1 MVGPDVFSIERVPFK
16 RGTNSLGFRGSVP
29 FGTPPSLKPRFL
41 VGQRKLEK
49 VGENRDQEKSFIFMG
64 PSTNLDSTVQR
75 RGLPNKIRTNSPR
88 YIYIYTIS
96 IKNRG
101 WDRCFNFRTHAF
113 IHQVNAVTSNK
124 TLFSSKK
131 RVRERNPWLF
141 VVPIGDYI
149 LPSIHGKYYEIAE
162 LIP

>member
-88 YIYIYTIS
+88 YIYIYIQYPSKTEDGIGVS
-96 IKNRG
+96 TSEPMHLFIK
-101 WDRCFNFRTHAF
+101 
-113 IHQVNAVTSNK
+113 
-124 TLFSSKK
+124 
-131 RVRERNPWLF
+131 
-141 VVPIGDYI
+141 
-149 LPSIHGKYYEIAE
+149 
-162 LIP
+162 